1 VGAAVERIEVAG
13 STKTRPEFPPVIH
26 TRLGAG
32 IRLEQPE
39 LTPAFLATLKHAAS
53 MKNPLFYE
61 RQRLRISTWQVPQF
75 LRSFEET
82 LDGGLILPR
91 GLVDKVT
98 SLVEQAGSR
107 LEMTDERDQGTA
119 REFTFTATLAA
130 EQQCAADTLASHDL
144 GVLVA
149 PPGSGKTVIA
159 CAVIAAHGTST
170 LVLVDR
176 KALADQWRARIR
188 DHLGIKAGQLGGGR
202 AKIKGTIDVITLQTL
217 ARRDDIAA
225 LTAGYGLVVAD
236 ECHHVQAAAVEHAV
250 KQIPARRWLGLTAT
264 PYRRDKLDDLIA
276 LQLGPIRYTI
286 TQFSDTGQ
294 KPSAASEVA
303 DQPKLGIELNELA
316 PLPVRVLRVHPTRF
330 CYTGDADP
338 SAPGGIAAIYKDLA
352 ADDIRTSQV
361 AADVAEALARGRHC
375 LVLTQWTAHLD
386 KIARALRDNGADPV
400 ILRGGMG
407 AKARAAALA
416 RLQPDPEGPPLLVVA
431 TGPYIGEGFDCPALD
446 TLFLAAPV
454 AFKGRLV
461 QYAGRIL
468 RTHPGK
474 TTAEIHDYHDV
485 RTGVLAASLAKRAPG
500 YTSLGFPDPRRLKPT
515 PSSRLGAAPMSDH
528 HEE

>member
-1 VGAAVERIEVAG
+1 MLATHLSGQMHVGLYPLLDGDHCWWLAADFDGTAAMLDALNYVKAARALGVPTGLEVSRSGTGAHAWTFFTAPVPAETARRLGTGLLREAMALRGQMSLASYDRLFPSQDTLPAGGVGNLIAAPLYGKARRDGATVFLDPATMEPHQDQWAYLSTLGRMTPREVTAAANRAGQVVVGAAVERIEVAG

-26 TRLGAG
+26 ARLGAG

-61 RQRLRISTWQVPQF
+61 RQRLRISTWGMPQF

-119 REFTFTATLAA
+119 REFTFTATLTA

-202 AKIKGTIDVITLQTL
+202 AKIRGIIDVITLQTL

-236 ECHHVQAAAVEHAV
+236 ECHHVPAAAFEHAV

-276 LQLGPIRYTI
+276 LQLGPIRHTI

-294 KPSAASEVA
+294 KPSVASEVA
-303 DQPKLGIELNELA
+303 DQPKLGIELNELR
-316 PLPVRVLRVHPTRF
+316 PS
-330 CYTGDADP
+330 TG
-338 SAPGGIAAIYKDLA
+338 
-352 ADDIRTSQV
+352 TC
-361 AADVAEALARGRHC
+361 LAR
-375 LVLTQWTAHLD
+375 AP
-386 KIARALRDNGADPV
+386 DPV
-400 ILRGGMG
+400 
-407 AKARAAALA
+407 
-416 RLQPDPEGPPLLVVA
+416 LLH
-431 TGPYIGEGFDCPALD
+431 
-446 TLFLAAPV
+446 
-454 AFKGRLV
+454 R
-461 QYAGRIL
+461 
-468 RTHPGK
+468 
-474 TTAEIHDYHDV
+474 
-485 RTGVLAASLAKRAPG
+485 
-500 YTSLGFPDPRRLKPT
+500 
-515 PSSRLGAAPMSDH
+515 
-528 HEE
+528 